1 MKNKI
6 FSLAFGV
13 TLFAASVSAQ
23 ETLTNKN
30 GKEILPEA
38 GDIGLGF
45 NAVPVLTYIG
55 NMFNGNLNNTS
66 IGQNKF
72 LDYFGENSVFAK
84 YMLTDKSAIRASL
97 GLNISNNNYR
107 NFVID
112 DTQNSPDSL
121 VTDFAKINTQS
132 YNISAGYEMRRGNG
146 RVQGIFGGEIFYHY
160 SSGSRSYD
168 YANQF
173 GMLNQAPTGSDFN
186 SPVPNSN
193 AFNASPMGSRVISEV
208 GGRTV
213 GFGVRP
219 FIGIEYYFAP
229 KISIGAEFGWYLM
242 YASTNE
248 AVSTTEY
255 FEPVSGNVLNSTNRV
270 AGRNSFNMGKDNLN
284 GAIYLM
290 FYF

>member
-6 FSLAFGV
+6 LSLAFGA
-13 TLFAASVSAQ
+13 TLFATSVSAQ

-45 NAVPVLTYIG
+45 NAVPVFTYIG
-55 NMFNGNLNNTS
+55 NMFNGNMNNTS
-66 IGQNKF
+66 MGNNKF
-72 LDYFGENSVFAK
+72 IEYFGESSVFGK
-84 YMLTDKSAIRASL
+84 YMLDEKTAIRASL
-97 GLNISNNNYR
+97 GLNISNRNYR
-107 NFVID
+107 NFVVD

-121 VTDFAKINTQS
+121 VTDFAKMNTQR
-132 YNISAGYEMRRGNG
+132 YNISAGYEMRRGKG
-146 RVQGIFGGEIFYHY
+146 RVQGIFGGEVFFHY
-160 SSGSRSYD
+160 SSASNSFD
-168 YANQF
+168 YANEF

-193 AFNASPMGSRVISEV
+193 AFNTSPMGSRVISEV

-219 FIGIEYYFAP
+219 FVGIEYYFAP
-229 KISIGAEFGWYLM
+229 KIAIGAEFGWYIM

-248 AVSTTEY
+248 GVSTSEY
-255 FEPVSGNVLNSTNRV
+255 FEPASGNVLNSTNRV
-270 AGRNSFNMGKDNLN
+270 AGRNAFNMGKDNLN